1 MRWKTSQIG
10 WRVLAAFIWPIN
22 ILTMK
27 KNIPFTFYFF
37 YFAAAS
43 FSMPFFILY
52 YQGLGFNGA
61 QIGLLAGIVPLVI
74 MVGAPL
80 WTRLADAKRCHHQV
94 MSLTIAI
101 TILIA
106 AIFPLFKSFLFI
118 LPLCIIYAF
127 FASPIIPLADSA
139 TINML
144 GNEKNMY
151 GRVRLG
157 GTIGWGLTALLSG
170 YVIQNYGTRWVFWG
184 YALIMVVVFFISQKF
199 SYPARLEMGSSLGNL
214 KGAFFNRQWVVFL
227 LLAFI
232 AGVGLT
238 TINSF
243 LSPYLE
249 ELKISQSFMGVA
261 LVISIIGELPVMFF
275 SNRLLKRFGA
285 FPLLGIAT
293 AISGLRL
300 LLYAGANS
308 IQGILIFQLLNGLT
322 YPLFMVAAVSHA
334 NEISPEGMKATGQGV
349 MNAAASGIGSSV
361 GGFFS
366 GLLMGSIGGQAMFF
380 SIGSIMLVAVM
391 AIFGLERR
399 RYAKPE
405 GTTG

>member
-1 MRWKTSQIG
+1 MPAMNKR
-10 WRVLAAFIWPIN
+10 L
-22 ILTMK
+22 
-27 KNIPFTFYFF
+27 PFSFYIF

-43 FSMPFFILY
+43 FSMPFFVLY
-52 YQGLGFNGA
+52 YQGLGYNGA

-74 MVGAPL
+74 MIGAPI
-80 WTRLADAKRCHHQV
+80 WTRFADTQHNHRLV
-94 MSLTIAI
+94 MSVTIGM

-106 AIFPLFKSFLFI
+106 GVFPLFKTFLLV
-118 LPLCIIYAF
+118 LPLSILYAF
-127 FASPIIPLADSA
+127 FAAPIIPLADSA

-144 GNEKNMY
+144 GDEKNLY

-157 GTIGWGLTALLSG
+157 GTIGWGLTALLAG
-170 YVIQNYGTRWVFWG
+170 YIIQTYGTRWIFWG

-199 SYPARLEMGSSLGNL
+199 IYPARLEKESSTGDLR
-214 KGAFFNRQWVVFL
+214 GAFYNRQWVVFL

-243 LSPYLE
+243 LSPYLQ
-249 ELKISQSFMGVA
+249 ELKISQSYMGIA
-261 LVISIIGELPVMFF
+261 LVISVIGELPVMFY
-275 SNRLLKRFGA
+275 SNRLLKRYGT

-293 AISGLRL
+293 AMSGLRL
-300 LLYAGANS
+300 LLYAAANS
-308 IQGILIFQLLNGLT
+308 IQGILAFQLLNGLT

-334 NEISPEGMKATGQGV
+334 SEISPEGMKATGQGL

-366 GLLMGSIGGQAMFF
+366 GLLMGSIGGQPMFF
-380 SIGSIMLVAVM
+380 SIGSIMLAGVI
-391 AIFGLERR
+391 AISGLERK
-399 RYAKPE
+399 RYARPQR
-405 GTTG
+405 TTG